1 MKMPVAQAQML
12 PFAATVGSVWKAIVS
27 AGPEKTQMKNILE
40 DTASATTL
48 TVHTGTE
55 GIVCDD

>member
-1 MKMPVAQAQML
+1 MP
-12 PFAATVGSVWKAIVS
+12 PFAAAVGSVWKAIVS
-27 AGPEKTQMKNILE
+27 AGKEKTQMKNILE

-55 GIVCDD
+55 GIVRDD